1 MSKRAKIISLLV
13 LWGLAIFFTTRIYNS
28 INDPIRFN
36 KIKNNR
42 YATVIDRLKDIRMAQ
57 IAHKDVKGQFA
68 NNFDSL
74 VSFVDDGI
82 FTITQQR
89 DSSYYA
95 YNPIYQI
102 DMLQEIV
109 IIDTLGTVSV
119 RDSLFGND
127 LRYQSLAE
135 IPIDGIDEKF
145 KLQAKIIDK
154 NGFKVPVFEVK
165 VPKKIILHDQ
175 NKRLLAQEEELV
187 SVDGVNGPDIILGSL
202 SDVSTNG
209 NWPTIFDTERE

>member
-1 MSKRAKIISLLV
+1 MSKRTKVISLVV
-13 LWGLAIFFTTRIYNS
+13 LWGLAIFFTTRIYHS

-36 KIKNNR
+36 KIKNDR
-42 YATVIDRLKDIRMAQ
+42 YAVVIDRLKDIRIAQ

-74 VSFVDDGI
+74 VSFVDEGI

-109 IIDTLGTVSV
+109 IIDTLGFISV

-127 LRYQSLAE
+127 LRYKDIAK
-135 IPIDGIDEKF
+135 IPIKGVDEEF
-145 KLQAKIIDK
+145 ELEAKIIDK

-175 NKRLLAQEEELV
+175 NKRFLAQEEELV
-187 SVDGVNGPDIILGSL
+187 SVDGVNGPEIILGSL

-209 NWPTIFDTERE
+209 NWPTIFDAERE

>member
-1 MSKRAKIISLLV
+1 MSKRTKVISLVV
-13 LWGLAIFFTTRIYNS
+13 LWALAIFFTTRIYNS

-36 KIKNNR
+36 KIKNDR
-42 YATVIDRLKDIRMAQ
+42 YAVVIDRLKDIRIAQ
-57 IAHKDVKGQFA
+57 IAHKDVKGRFA

-74 VSFVDDGI
+74 ISFVDEGI

-95 YNPIYQI
+95 YNPIYRI
-102 DMLQEIV
+102 DMLQEVV
-109 IIDTLGTVSV
+109 IIDTLGFISV
-119 RDSLFGND
+119 KDSLFGND
-127 LRYQSLAE
+127 LRYMDIAK
-135 IPIDGIDEKF
+135 IPIKGVDEEF
-145 KLQAKIIDK
+145 ELEAKIIDK

-175 NKRLLAQEEELV
+175 DKSLLTQEEELI

-209 NWPTIFDTERE
+209 NWPTIFDTDRE

>member
-1 MSKRAKIISLLV
+1 MSKRTKVISLVV

-36 KIKNNR
+36 KIKNDR
-42 YATVIDRLKDIRMAQ
+42 YAFVIDRLKDIRLAQ
-57 IAHKDVKGQFA
+57 IAHKDVRGQFA
-68 NNFDSL
+68 GNFDSL
-74 VSFVDDGI
+74 VSFVDEGI

-95 YNPIYQI
+95 YNPIYRI
-102 DMLQEIV
+102 DMLQEVV
-109 IIDTLGTVSV
+109 IIDTLGFVSV
-119 RDSLFGND
+119 RDSLFGDD
-127 LRYQSLAE
+127 LRYKELAQ
-135 IPIDGIDEKF
+135 IPIKGVDEEF
-145 KLQAKIIDK
+145 ELEAKIIDK

-209 NWPTIFDTERE
+209 NWPTIFDAERK

>member
-1 MSKRAKIISLLV
+1 MSKRTKVISLVV

-36 KIKNNR
+36 KIKNDR
-42 YATVIDRLKDIRMAQ
+42 YAVVIDRLKDIRIAQ

-74 VSFVDDGI
+74 VSFVDEGI

-109 IIDTLGTVSV
+109 IIDTLGFISV

-127 LRYQSLAE
+127 LRYKDIAK
-135 IPIDGIDEKF
+135 IPIKGVDEEF
-145 KLQAKIIDK
+145 ELEAKIIDK

-175 NKRLLAQEEELV
+175 NKRFLAQEEELV
-187 SVDGVNGPDIILGSL
+187 SVDGVNGPEIILGSL

-209 NWPTIFDTERE
+209 NWPTIFDAERE

>member
-1 MSKRAKIISLLV
+1 MSKRAKIISLVV

-145 KLQAKIIDK
+145 KLHSQSQT
-154 NGFKVPVFEVK
+154 G
-165 VPKKIILHDQ
+165 
-175 NKRLLAQEEELV
+175 LAT
-187 SVDGVNGPDIILGSL
+187 SG
-202 SDVSTNG
+202 
-209 NWPTIFDTERE
+209 